1 MRDCPQNE
9 RTRSGRSYQGWAE
22 ARHLEE
28 PAKMQPRSMLW
39 LIRRQHQIALHVADE
54 RSVQFGAYE
63 GGVEECCEKARI
75 VAKQVGDSPE
85 SNLGTI

>member
-1 MRDCPQNE
+1 
-9 RTRSGRSYQGWAE
+9 
-22 ARHLEE
+22 
-28 PAKMQPRSMLW
+28 MLW